1 MKVTNSSYNITERLA
16 GKRTMQIKRSS
27 ATKEAAVPAV
37 PSSPRMVMTVE
48 EMGKELGISR
58 ATAYELVQRPDFPSF
73 SIGRR
78 VLISRDG
85 LLKWIEKQ
93 YLSKDQDLGQPVR
106 V

>member
-1 MKVTNSSYNITERLA
+1 MRDISESVSIAERLA
-16 GKRTMQIKRSS
+16 GKKRKRTPPPS
-27 ATKEAAVPAV
+27 APAAAELLPLA
-37 PSSPRMVMTVE
+37 PPRMVMTVE

-78 VLISRDG
+78 VLVSRDG

-93 YLSKDQDLGQPVR
+93 YTSKDPDWDQAV
-106 V
+106 